1 MNLFSFNELLEDNKR
16 MKIVIDNLNDDL
28 MAL

>member
-1 MNLFSFNELLEDNKR
+1 MNPFSFNELLEDNKR
-16 MKIVIDNLNDDL
+16 MKRVIDNLNDDL